1 MGIDVFTMMNALSAI
16 ASALALF
23 LTILL
28 AQLNHGHGG
37 TGLEVREGPAGWSQ
51 ADRSFVVQAEEAG
64 NAEVAEGRLAQMR
77 GASPTVRAL
86 GARMVHDHSL
96 AGYRLAAIARREGLP
111 VTTSLGAGG
120 SLELQHLRALSGR
133 SFDDAYVSGNVP
145 DHHKAI
151 ALLQSE
157 AANGRDSAL
166 RDWARATL
174 PTLRV
179 HLSLFESA
187 WHERR

>member
-1 MGIDVFTMMNALSAI
+1 MNALSAI
-16 ASALALF
+16 ASCLVLF
-23 LTILL
+23 LAILL

-37 TGLEVREGPAGWSQ
+37 TGLEPPVGLSH

-64 NAEVAEGRLAQMR
+64 NAEVAEGRVAQTR
-77 GASPTVRAL
+77 GASPTVRTL

-96 AGYRLAAIARREGLP
+96 AGHRLAAIARREGLP
-111 VTTSLGAGG
+111 VTTSLGADG
-120 SLELQHLRALSGR
+120 SMELQHLRALSGR
-133 SFDDAYVSGNVP
+133 AFDDAYVSGNIP
-145 DHHKAI
+145 DHRKAI

-166 RDWARATL
+166 RDWARETL
-174 PTLRV
+174 PTLHV

-187 WHERR
+187 WHRQQ

>member
-1 MGIDVFTMMNALSAI
+1 MMNALSAVG
-16 ASALALF
+16 SFLVLAL
-23 LTILL
+23 TIVI
-28 AQLNHGHGG
+28 AQLNNGHGG
-37 TGLEVREGPAGWSQ
+37 TGLQVQGRPAWSQ

-64 NAEVAEGRLAQMR
+64 NAEVAEGHVAQMR

-96 AGYRLAAIARREGLP
+96 AGYQLTAIARREGLP
-111 VTTSLGAGG
+111 MTTSLGAGG
-120 SLELQHLRALSGR
+120 SMELQHLRTLSGR
-133 SFDDAYVSGNVP
+133 AFDDAYVSGNVP

-151 ALLQSE
+151 ALLQGE

-166 RDWARATL
+166 RVWARETL

-187 WHERR
+187 WHQR